1 MQEVFRVLVEG
12 HHWTHV
18 ILAALTLG
26 LSSYAIVLASQA
38 IVTATKFGNRDSL
51 VPAEDFVLVWL
62 PVLLGLAIPFSL
74 ARALFVAASS
84 SFVLS
89 TPVTI
94 VADNPIL
101 GEILRVSE
109 DASRIVMRLRV
120 AGMLSVVLSLVIAA
134 GMRRYARRCHA
145 RWVAFVSLHW
155 MTVTITAGAAV
166 ILLSVLF
173 AISSRPA
180 VFLGTI
186 PVLSLFTILL
196 VFVLSGIRIGFYG
209 SGFSPVGA
217 ALLCAFVF
225 SLLGW
230 NNNHLEPMIPLRH
243 SKDLFNAAGPQLA
256 FEQWYSSRKDLDFFA
271 NAKKPY
277 PIFIIAA
284 QGGGVYA
291 ASQAALFLSRM
302 QDRCPNFSQHVFAI
316 SSVSGGS
323 IGSAFF
329 ASVPPDLIKNQTW
342 EPCHL
347 GPMTVGPIEERARSF
362 VQSDLLSPTVASA
375 IFPDLL
381 QRFIPIRI
389 GFADRGKALDGALV
403 RAWSDS
409 QHADA
414 NPFQQQFLE
423 RWDPTSAT
431 PALII
436 NSTEVDSG
444 RRTLIAPFAI
454 NSLRAGSQSQQSWFY
469 ETAEMKKALTNYSS
483 VPPVKEDLQLS
494 QAVGISARFPWILP
508 AATVKRGEDTLQLV
522 DGGYFD
528 NSGIETAVDLIE
540 DLVAIRQASG
550 GSKNFEIHLITD
562 ASFAY
567 DSPVGWRG
575 LDDLLSPV
583 RVLLSAREARGGLSF
598 TRAATSRFFYCGY
611 NLNCPPLPYDIS
623 PAAILDQQDFGLAL
637 GFQLSNNS
645 VNLIETQVGDPSRC
659 SDWFER
665 EADSEKTKRLVEF
678 AHGNSCVP
686 CTMQY
691 WLHGD
696 KGLPTGIK
704 FPCDPHS
711 QRKSEE

>member
-342 EPCHL
+342 EPCHSWADD
-347 GPMTVGPIEERARSF
+347 RR
-362 VQSDLLSPTVASA
+362 
-375 IFPDLL
+375 PD
-381 QRFIPIRI
+381 
-389 GFADRGKALDGALV
+389 
-403 RAWSDS
+403 
-409 QHADA
+409 
-414 NPFQQQFLE
+414 
-423 RWDPTSAT
+423 
-431 PALII
+431 
-436 NSTEVDSG
+436 
-444 RRTLIAPFAI
+444 
-454 NSLRAGSQSQQSWFY
+454 
-469 ETAEMKKALTNYSS
+469 
-483 VPPVKEDLQLS
+483 
-494 QAVGISARFPWILP
+494 
-508 AATVKRGEDTLQLV
+508 
-522 DGGYFD
+522 
-528 NSGIETAVDLIE
+528 
-540 DLVAIRQASG
+540 
-550 GSKNFEIHLITD
+550 
-562 ASFAY
+562 
-567 DSPVGWRG
+567 
-575 LDDLLSPV
+575 
-583 RVLLSAREARGGLSF
+583 
-598 TRAATSRFFYCGY
+598 
-611 NLNCPPLPYDIS
+611 
-623 PAAILDQQDFGLAL
+623 
-637 GFQLSNNS
+637 
-645 VNLIETQVGDPSRC
+645 
-659 SDWFER
+659 
-665 EADSEKTKRLVEF
+665 
-678 AHGNSCVP
+678 
-686 CTMQY
+686 
-691 WLHGD
+691 
-696 KGLPTGIK
+696 
-704 FPCDPHS
+704 
-711 QRKSEE
+711 